1 MLFESSFNVLAGQP
15 GRGHRPIAIA
25 HTVESIPAPHT
36 IGTVISV
43 NGFALSKVAL
53 NFIGFTN
60 RIGCDLPRGRRCGP
74 DKGVKPGVGGSRSG
88 CVFQVFAA
96 TRCQWPC

>member
-1 MLFESSFNVLAGQP
+1 MRFEGRFNVSAGQP
-15 GRGHRPIAIA
+15 DSGHWPTAIA
-25 HTVESIPAPHT
+25 HTVKSIPAPHT
-36 IGTVISV
+36 IGTVRSV

-60 RIGCDLPRGRRCGP
+60 RIGIALPHGRHCGP
-74 DKGVKPGVGGSRSG
+74 DKGVKTGVGGLRSG
-88 CVFQVFAA
+88 CVFQVFAV